1 MIIEKNNE
9 RIEIIDVLR
18 GFTLLGII
26 LVHFAEQYYAGPAP
40 EKYNNFTIKFLG
52 DEIITAIIG
61 IFISG
66 KFFMIFSFLFGLSF
80 FIQLNKSD
88 SGATFFIRFFWR
100 LVILFLIGLLHHL
113 HYRGDILT
121 IYAMLGVGLLIFYK
135 LPDKLLLILA
145 LCLTIN
151 LPSAVVRGVQAF
163 NTQPE
168 GQENQSPFST
178 DDTANEKYFNTVK
191 SGSYVEI
198 LKANLGELDYKYQ
211 FQVESGRIYITLG
224 LFLLGLYAG
233 RKAVFEKWRE
243 RLPLFKK
250 LMKKS
255 GWTLLGLILFA
266 LAFFGGAEL
275 AKIKLPQIVQWTV
288 GGLIYDVFNL
298 SLATVYVSGIV
309 LLFQKEKWNKRLMI
323 FYEVGRMGLT
333 TYLMQTFFGMLLF
346 FSIGFGLLGEIG
358 ALASVAIGIL
368 IFIGQIYFSKWWLAR
383 FRYGFFEW
391 LWRSATYLRV
401 QKMKHYHL
409 VIFFVIS

>member
-1 MIIEKNNE
+1 MEEQIKERS

-40 EKYNNFTIKFLG
+40 QKFNNFTIHFLG
-52 DEIITAIIG
+52 DEIITGFIG

-80 FIQLNKSD
+80 FLQLNKSD
-88 SGATFFIRFFWR
+88 SGATFFVRFFWR
-100 LVILFLIGLLHHL
+100 LVILFAIGFLHHL
-113 HYRGDILT
+113 NYRGDILT

-151 LPSAVVRGVQAF
+151 LPSAIVRGVQAL
-163 NTQPE
+163 NAPAA
-168 GQENQSPFST
+168 GQETEAPFAV
-178 DDTANEKYFNTVK
+178 DDAASEKYFNAVK
-191 SGSYVEI
+191 SGTYVEI
-198 LKANLGELDYKYQ
+198 LKANLGEFDYKYQ

-233 RKAVFEKWRE
+233 RKRVFETLSE

-255 GWTLLGLILFA
+255 LWTLLGLVLFA
-266 LAFFGGAEL
+266 LAFFGGAEV
-275 AKIKLPQIVQWTV
+275 AKIQLPQIVQWMV
-288 GGLIYDVFNL
+288 GGLIYDIFNL
-298 SLATVYVSGIV
+298 ALATIYVAAIV

-333 TYLMQTFFGMLLF
+333 TYLMQSFFGVLLF
-346 FSIGFGLLGEIG
+346 FSVGFGLLGEIG

-383 FRYGFFEW
+383 YRYGFFEW
-391 LWRSATYLRV
+391 LWRSGTYLKV
-401 QKMKHYHL
+401 QPFIKQKPQIH
-409 VIFFVIS
+409 

>member
-1 MIIEKNNE
+1 MVTQLKSNE

-26 LVHFAEQYYAGPAP
+26 LVHFAEQYYAGPP
-40 EKYNNFTIKFLG
+40 PQKVGNFTIKFLG
-52 DEIITAIIG
+52 DEIITGFIG

-80 FIQLNKSD
+80 FIQLHKSD
-88 SGATFFIRFFWR
+88 SGIKFFARFFWR
-100 LVILFLIGLLHHL
+100 LVILFAIGLLHHL

-121 IYAMLGVGLLIFYK
+121 IYAMLGIGLLIFYK

-145 LCLTIN
+145 ICLTIN
-151 LPSAVVRGVQAF
+151 LPSAVVRGVQAL
-163 NTQPE
+163 NAATEVQETQA
-168 GQENQSPFST
+168 PFSV
-178 DDTANEKYFNTVK
+178 DDAASEKYFNAVK

-233 RKAVFEKWRE
+233 RKGVFEKLIQG
-243 RLPLFKK
+243 LPLFKR
-250 LMKKS
+250 LMKRS
-255 GWTLLGLILFA
+255 LWTLLGLVLFA
-266 LAFFGGAEL
+266 LAFFGGVEV
-275 AKIKLPQIVQWTV
+275 AKIKLPQLVQWMV

-298 SLATVYVSGIV
+298 ALATIYVAAIV
-309 LLFQKEKWNKRLMI
+309 LLFQKEKWNKRLMN

-333 TYLMQTFFGMLLF
+333 TYLMQTFFGFLLF
-346 FSIGFGLLGEIG
+346 FSVGLGMLGEIG
-358 ALASVAIGIL
+358 AFASVGIGIVL
-368 IFIGQIYFSKWWLAR
+368 FIIQIYFSKWWLAR

-391 LWRSATYLRV
+391 LWRSGTYLKI
-401 QKMKHYHL
+401 QPFKNHQTLPLY
-409 VIFFVIS
+409 